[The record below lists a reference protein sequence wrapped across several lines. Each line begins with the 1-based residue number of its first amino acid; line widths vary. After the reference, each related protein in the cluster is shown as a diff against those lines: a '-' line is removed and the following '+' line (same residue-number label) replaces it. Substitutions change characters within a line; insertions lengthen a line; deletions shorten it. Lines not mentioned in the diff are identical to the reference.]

1 MDIGKAIREI
11 RKALG
16 IRRKELAASAG
27 ISVTALYNI
36 EKNLSF
42 PSKST
47 SESICRALGVPV
59 GFLLV
64 FCVTEEDVPQKK
76 RQAFRCL
83 IVPVKTFLLQGSVII
98 DGHEF
103 K

>member
-16 IRRKELAASAG
+16 IRRNELAASAG
-27 ISVTALYNI
+27 ISITALYHI

-47 SESICRALGVPV
+47 I
-59 GFLLV
+59 LLS
-64 FCVTEEDVPQKK
+64 FTN
-76 RQAFRCL
+76 F
-83 IVPVKTFLLQGSVII
+83 
-98 DGHEF
+98 
-103 K
+103 